1 MDVLKQLAIEWAKA
15 EVFSTRFFIFFAI
28 GFLIASVGF
37 WQLGKTDLAKAY
49 IIPTLVA
56 GILLLIIGSGTNYA
70 NIQRIKKF
78 EKDFDADK
86 TAFYQS
92 EIERSESTLKQ
103 FTFVFKVVPIL
114 IIVAALLILFI
125 NTPTWRAISITSI
138 SILTVILLID
148 GNAQSRIE
156 NYHKE
161 LKLLGSKNEIKKEL
175 PTEKKNR

>member
-1 MDVLKQLAIEWAKA
+1 MELLKLATEWAKA
-15 EVFSTRFFIFFAI
+15 EVFSTRFFILFAI

-49 IIPTLVA
+49 IIPMLVA
-56 GILLLIIGSGTNYA
+56 GILLLIIGSGTNYT
-70 NIQRIKKF
+70 NIQRVKQF
-78 EKDFDADK
+78 EKDFNTDAS
-86 TAFYQS
+86 AFHQS

-103 FTFVFKVVPIL
+103 FIVVFKVVPIL

-125 NTPTWRAISITSI
+125 NTPTWRAISVTTI
-138 SILTVILLID
+138 SMLIVILLID

-161 LKLLGSKNEIKKEL
+161 LKLVDIKK
-175 PTEKKNR
+175 

>member
-1 MDVLKQLAIEWAKA
+1 MDTMELLKLATDWAKA

-28 GFLIASVGF
+28 LFLIASFGF
-37 WQLGKTDLAKAY
+37 WHLGKTDLAKAY

-56 GILLLIIGSGTNYA
+56 GILLLIIGSGLVYT
-70 NIQRIKKF
+70 NIQRVKQF
-78 EKDFDADK
+78 EKDFNTDE

-92 EIERSESTLKQ
+92 EIERSESTIKQ
-103 FTFVFKVVPIL
+103 FTFVFKLVPIL

-125 NTPTWRAISITSI
+125 NTPTWRAISVTTI
-138 SILTVILLID
+138 SMLIVILLID

-161 LKLLGSKNEIKKEL
+161 LKLVDIENRIKK
-175 PTEKKNR
+175 